1 MPKHMKKLPSPKVI
15 RKSCVAKSTAKKPS
29 MYPKAPEEEYA
40 NLSPNSQAR
49 IRAEGQKVQNYL
61 VEEAKRA
68 EAVAKVKL
76 LGQQPGSS
84 TQHTGSRRR
93 SGITTKATT
102 SRRMP
107 ACPKMLGCR
116 PPNATDRS
124 SPSACWRTLPTRRAR
139 RSTERTRRP
148 GLSASAHVRSSHS
161 AL

>member
-68 EAVAKVKL
+68 EAVAVL
-76 LGQQPGSS
+76 RADQQWAAFSFRNKS
-84 TQHTGSRRR
+84 CLRRNYRTGVN
-93 SGITTKATT
+93 T
-102 SRRMP
+102 
-107 ACPKMLGCR
+107 LHGC
-116 PPNATDRS
+116 
-124 SPSACWRTLPTRRAR
+124 
-139 RSTERTRRP
+139 
-148 GLSASAHVRSSHS
+148 
-161 AL
+161 

>member
-84 TQHTGSRRR
+84 TQHTGS
-93 SGITTKATT
+93 
-102 SRRMP
+102 
-107 ACPKMLGCR
+107 PKKKRKNNKGHDVS
-116 PPNATDRS
+116 PYAS
-124 SPSACWRTLPTRRAR
+124 SPEDAW
-139 RSTERTRRP
+139 
-148 GLSASAHVRSSHS
+148 LSPSKCDGSIKPKRMLAYSPNTKSETNY
-161 AL
+161 